1 MSSCKLVDTLAST
14 TKIGLQPSDLY
25 SDPTCYRQIIGALQ
39 YLTFTR
45 PNICYAANKVCQ
57 FMHFPTESHWAAEMK
72 RFTIIKRILRYLK
85 GTSSFGLHLTRG
97 SSLSLHGFTDVD
109 WVGSI
114 DDRKSTGSYIVFL
127 GSTPISWKSG
137 KQCTV
142 YYVLRYTVTI
152 VCYPNHINIR
162 DGYFI
167 GKPPKLIVNLVST
180 DQK

>member
-1 MSSCKLVDTLAST
+1 MSPCKLVDTLAST
-14 TKIGLQPSDLY
+14 TKNGLQPSDLY

-97 SSLSLHGFTDVD
+97 SSLSLHSFTDVD

-127 GSTPISWKSG
+127 GSTPIS
-137 KQCTV
+137 
-142 YYVLRYTVTI
+142 
-152 VCYPNHINIR
+152 
-162 DGYFI
+162 
-167 GKPPKLIVNLVST
+167 
-180 DQK
+180 